1 MCLHHHR
8 SSWYQIIS
16 TPYLRREHHLTHGL
30 YLKKKDGT
38 EATLVLKWPSFTGLG
53 DLTIASHPHI
63 YLCSF
68 FIVHSHYILLF
79 SFFLPH
85 LNMPFPAFFSLF
97 LSFAHLSVY
106 LMLECWPPLG
116 PKLFC
121 TRLFDNGADWR
132 YLSDTELYYL
142 VPMRWVQ
149 SYLHFWFACVSM
161 DLFSLLNS
169 IEKVKSFGWTCS
181 LKSWSAE
188 GITWMWSDHK
198 HWLQRTKLKIL
209 RLVLWTFYQRVWH
222 EEQDMFKYFW
232 MLFSVKVF

>member
-1 MCLHHHR
+1 MSCVFTPP
-8 SSWYQIIS
+8 QILLVS
-16 TPYLRREHHLTHGL
+16 DYFYAYLRREHHLTHGL

-53 DLTIASHPHI
+53 DLTDCLTHHI
-63 YLCSF
+63 SALF
-68 FIVHSHYILLF
+68 FYCPFTLHFFSLVFSSLISICLSLL
-79 SFFLPH
+79 
-85 LNMPFPAFFSLF
+85 FSLF

-149 SYLHFWFACVSM
+149 SYLHFWFACVSK

-198 HWLQRTKLKIL
+198 HWLQRAKTEDILSESDTKSRICSNI
-209 RLVLWTFYQRVWH
+209 
-222 EEQDMFKYFW
+222 FW
-232 MLFSVKVF
+232 MLFLVKVFLSS